1 MVDNNGEWTRLHSVI
16 MQSGMSIN
24 AFAKHIGLPR
34 GENIYRIKRG
44 LNGISRDVADKVVH
58 RFPKISKGWLLTG
71 EGSMYLDNQ
80 S

>member
-58 RFPKISKGWLLTG
+58 RFPQISKGWLLTG